1 MDLDIIEL
9 RAQDN
14 ARRCIGS
21 CVRNRFSPATAGLFH
36 SLDAGIK
43 TVSLVKNE
51 LEKQS
56 GPGPVA
62 LQIIVKFRRHRAQL
76 RQIVP
81 WDRRQIVVLVVIA
94 HVQRH
99 AIDRSVIAER
109 LLVEIVGIMFLNPT
123 RTHRMQPNRKEER
136 EHEIKKPRPT
146 TEIDDGHII
155 RRCRRKIHE
164 EPPVPHCDRF

>member
-9 RAQDN
+9 RAQGN
-14 ARRCIGS
+14 AARCVGS
-21 CVRNRFSPATAGLFH
+21 CVWNRFSPATAGVFH

-56 GPGPVA
+56 GPGPVT

-94 HVQRH
+94 HVQRYT
-99 AIDRSVIAER
+99 IDRSVIAER
-109 LLVEIVGIMFLNPT
+109 LLVEIVGVMLLDPT
-123 RTHRMQPNRKEER
+123 SAHWVQPNGKEKRER
-136 EHEIKKPRPT
+136 EIKKSGPT
-146 TEIDDGHII
+146 A
-155 RRCRRKIHE
+155 KI
-164 EPPVPHCDRF
+164 